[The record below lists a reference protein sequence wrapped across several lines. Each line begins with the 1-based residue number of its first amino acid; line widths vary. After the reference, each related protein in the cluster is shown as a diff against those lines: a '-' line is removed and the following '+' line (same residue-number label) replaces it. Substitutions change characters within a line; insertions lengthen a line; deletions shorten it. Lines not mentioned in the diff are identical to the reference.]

1 MLEKNY
7 RTLCAEEGRVSFFDF
22 SSFPYTRFLLSLI
35 CHFSIRR
42 SRIDGGDIEYTIL
55 TLHSRFSKPPSP
67 FPQSLPPSRF
77 DANKPRTQ
85 LMTQIV
91 PDEFEIKAKVEEILT
106 ESTHSD
112 SRAAKMSIDDILQ

>member
-1 MLEKNY
+1 ME
-7 RTLCAEEGRVSFFDF
+7 
-22 SSFPYTRFLLSLI
+22 
-35 CHFSIRR
+35 
-42 SRIDGGDIEYTIL
+42 GDIEYTIL
-55 TLHSRFSKPPSP
+55 TLHSRFSIPSSF

-77 DANKPRTQ
+77 DANKSRT
-85 LMTQIV
+85 LLTTQIV